1 MRGYPAYFTVCGM
14 RFLQRV
20 LFAVLL
26 GALVVAGAAGC
37 SADTDSTGSGVAL
50 PKDFP
55 ASDVPMIDGTRL
67 AVDAGDGTW
76 QVKVQAPPRDGDG
89 FTNAVDK
96 LKESGYVESSR
107 TDTDREKSVLLYRE
121 TGGRTLWV
129 TVGISGSA
137 AGGASTVIYS
147 VTRL

>member
-1 MRGYPAYFTVCGM
+1 M

-26 GALVVAGAAGC
+26 ATLALAGLAGC
-37 SADTDSTGSGVAL
+37 SSGADSTENGVAL

-55 ASDVPMIDGTRL
+55 VSDVPMIDGTRL
-67 AVDAGDGTW
+67 SVDGGDGNW
-76 QVKVQAPPRDGDG
+76 QVKVQAPASAGDG
-89 FTNAVDK
+89 FTNAVDR

-121 TGGRTLWV
+121 TGGTTLWV
-129 TVGISGSA
+129 TVGISGSSS
-137 AGGASTVIYS
+137 GGAGTVIYS
-147 VTRL
+147 VTRT